1 MNQVVMSE
9 EERDRIIQ
17 EHEKNLAEL
26 ESRYY
31 ALLSCQKHKKL
42 EIILPVLSKSHLT
55 TWYLSFFY
63 ISLTLTKLRQRQMLE
78 EKLSK
83 RRKRRMEQL
92 EKRQVEETKVRRHFE
107 DYKFISVK
115 HY

>member
-26 ESRYY
+26 ESRYH
-31 ALLSCQKHKKL
+31 ALLSCQKKKKL

-55 TWYLSFFY
+55 T
-63 ISLTLTKLRQRQMLE
+63 
-78 EKLSK
+78 
-83 RRKRRMEQL
+83 
-92 EKRQVEETKVRRHFE
+92 
-107 DYKFISVK
+107 
-115 HY
+115 